1 VKYNQLDSSK
11 VEAFLHDVVEGRGQ
25 EVLRDELKKP
35 KLLADML
42 LDLMRCSITFNHFDP

>member
-1 VKYNQLDSSK
+1 MKYDQLDSSK

-25 EVLRDELKKP
+25 DVLRDELKKP

-42 LDLMRCSITFNHFDP
+42 LDLLRYSIAFNHFNP